1 MKQNVLC
8 LTVVAIALAACS
20 DVATAPNDSSRTMIS
35 ALTTTGTGC
44 STIVTDVGTSL
55 ANPNFKVSLTWPL
68 CSAGD
73 APAYATPTGNTG
85 PYIWAWE
92 GYACGNKHTTSS
104 DGSNFVIRNPLKV
117 NATIVCP
124 NTYYFLLTIKDRNG
138 ATISLGPER
147 GTFMIPY
154 PLPSPNPPPP
164 GGTPPLQPGQ

>member
-1 MKQNVLC
+1 MKRNVLC
-8 LTVVAIALAACS
+8 LTVVAVALAACS
-20 DVATAPNDSSRTMIS
+20 NVATAPNDSSRTMIS

-55 ANPNFKVSLTWPL
+55 ANPNFKVSLTHL
-68 CSAGD
+68 LGD
-73 APAYATPTGNTG
+73 RRRTPRRPVTPG
-85 PYIWAWE
+85 PIP
-92 GYACGNKHTTSS
+92 GHGRDTRCGNKHTTSS

-154 PLPSPNPPPP
+154 PLPSPSPPPP